1 MSQYLIDQIAQTPNI
16 AVMSCSQVVA
26 GIGNGRLEK
35 IDIRNLQNG
44 EVKSHPTAALFVFI
58 GNRPI
63 TDWLGPDI
71 IKDPKGFVETGREL
85 RQYEQHKK
93 QWKLD
98 REPFLLETSVP
109 GIFAAGDVRAGAMN
123 RVASAVGEGSMTIK
137 MVHEYLA
144 TV

>member
-93 QWKLD
+93 TV
-98 REPFLLETSVP
+98 E
-109 GIFAAGDVRAGAMN
+109 AGQRAL
-123 RVASAVGEGSMTIK
+123 SAGNQCTG
-137 MVHEYLA
+137 YFCRR
-144 TV
+144 